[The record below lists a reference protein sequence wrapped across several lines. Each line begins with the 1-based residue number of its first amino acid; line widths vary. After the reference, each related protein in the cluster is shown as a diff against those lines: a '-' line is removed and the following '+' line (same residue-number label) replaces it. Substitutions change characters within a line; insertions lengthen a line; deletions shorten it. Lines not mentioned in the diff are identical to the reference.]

1 MQTAKTVANNIINER
16 RTQTSENFRKQEKK
30 PGKKQINA

>member
-16 RTQTSENFRKQEKK
+16 RTQTSENFRKEKK